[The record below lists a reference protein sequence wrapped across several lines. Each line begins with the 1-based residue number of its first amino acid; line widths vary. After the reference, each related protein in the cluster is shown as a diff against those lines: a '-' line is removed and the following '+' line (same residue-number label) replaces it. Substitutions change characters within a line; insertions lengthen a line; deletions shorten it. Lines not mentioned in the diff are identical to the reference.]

1 MRKIVAL
8 LAVVLFMISIPLA
21 VQAADKADMYKAL
34 EVKLKAA
41 SGDLSLAA
49 GGEYQYAAIISY
61 TESDADWWSGLSI
74 YNFWDE
80 DAQFLMGAFD
90 AAGDTV
96 GEATFTID
104 ENGLLVD
111 MVDAFFPDD
120 TVTGRNSIAIFSQG
134 PFYVERIMGNM
145 SGGFGSVSIE
155 AEFY

>member
-8 LAVVLFMISIPLA
+8 LAVALFIISIPLA

-41 SGDLSLAA
+41 SGDRSLAA

-90 AAGDTV
+90 ADGDTV
-96 GEATFTID
+96 AETTFTID

>member
-8 LAVVLFMISIPLA
+8 LAVALFMISIPLA

-41 SGDLSLAA
+41 SGDVSLAA

-80 DAQFLMGAFD
+80 DAQFLIGAFD
-90 AAGDTV
+90 ADGDTV
-96 GEATFTID
+96 AETTFTID
-104 ENGLLVD
+104 ENGMLVD

-120 TVTGRNSIAIFSQG
+120 TVQGRNSIAIFSQG

>member
-41 SGDLSLAA
+41 SGDVSLAA
-49 GGEYQYAAIISY
+49 AGPYQYATIISY
-61 TESDADWWSGLSI
+61 TEKDVEWWSALAI

-90 AAGDTV
+90 ADGDTV
-96 GEATFTID
+96 AETTFTID
-104 ENGLLVD
+104 ENGMLVD